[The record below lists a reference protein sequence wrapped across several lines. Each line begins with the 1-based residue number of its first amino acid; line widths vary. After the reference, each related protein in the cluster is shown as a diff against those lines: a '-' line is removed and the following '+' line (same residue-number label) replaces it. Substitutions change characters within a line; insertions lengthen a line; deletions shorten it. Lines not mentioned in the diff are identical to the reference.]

1 MTASQAKSVKVGTRF
16 SALAVWLC
24 AFFSPTGY
32 FLLLILANR
41 FHVSAPPEILVAAL
55 FVAIP
60 VIALLV
66 CGYVVWSSSKTM
78 ARRIGWMAF
87 TLVAML
93 LQAGVLLV
101 IIITAISAAIG
112 YAQ

>member
-1 MTASQAKSVKVGTRF
+1 MTASQAKSVKAGTRF

-32 FLLLILANR
+32 FLLLVLVNR
-41 FHVSAPPEILVAAL
+41 FHVPAPPEILVAAL
-55 FVAIP
+55 FFAIP

-66 CGYVVWSSSKTM
+66 CEYVVWSSCKTM
-78 ARRIGWMAF
+78 VRRVGWMAF

-101 IIITAISAAIG
+101 IIIATISAAIG